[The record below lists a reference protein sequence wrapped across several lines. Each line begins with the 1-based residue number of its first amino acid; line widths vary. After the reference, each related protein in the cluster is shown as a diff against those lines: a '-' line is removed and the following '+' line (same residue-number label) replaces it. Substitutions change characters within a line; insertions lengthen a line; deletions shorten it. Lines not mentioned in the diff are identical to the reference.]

1 LFSLPAAFTES
12 SVYMPTEINGWL
24 NLIAL
29 AVLCQVGGQ
38 YFITIGMPK
47 VKASFAAIGLLMQP
61 ITATI
66 LGALIMM
73 EWLTIF
79 QSMFGVLAL
88 TGIYLARLELTNG
101 SKN

>member
-1 LFSLPAAFTES
+1 
-12 SVYMPTEINGWL
+12 
-24 NLIAL
+24 
-29 AVLCQVGGQ
+29 
-38 YFITIGMPK
+38 MPK

-88 TGIYLARLELTNG
+88 TGIYLARLELTHG